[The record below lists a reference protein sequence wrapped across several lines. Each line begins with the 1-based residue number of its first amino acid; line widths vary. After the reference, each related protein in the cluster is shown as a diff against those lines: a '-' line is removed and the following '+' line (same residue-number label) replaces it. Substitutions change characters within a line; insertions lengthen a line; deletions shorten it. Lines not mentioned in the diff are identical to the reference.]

1 MLTRLVL
8 YTTALL
14 GAKALDSTYDS
25 EVEHAFQSIRDSF
38 PVPLVVDY
46 ATCSMSA
53 NEPCALDAMPD
64 DETTVVY
71 PGGGE
76 AQGQSSPCQ
85 LTRARSSRG

>member
-76 AQGQSSPCQ
+76 AQWQSSPYQSLEPC
-85 LTRARSSRG
+85 